1 MAQILPLL
9 SRPVNGRANAVSTSC
24 RYPRTAAILPGF
36 MRLSRSF
43 VPTLRDDPAEAEI
56 ASHRLL
62 LRAGFVRQVAAGIYT
77 FLPMG
82 LRAMRKIADVIRDE
96 MDRSGA
102 IEIRMPITLPAE
114 PWKATGRWEL
124 YGDQLFRLQD
134 RHGRDMLLGPTEEE
148 VVTPLVAAELTSYRD
163 LPINLYQFEWKYRD
177 EFRPRFGLLRG
188 REFLMKDAY
197 SFDRDDDGMQQ
208 SYRIM
213 YEAYERVFD
222 RLQMDY
228 AVVEAEAGQIGGG
241 INHEFLARASVG
253 EDLFVECEHGDY
265 TADLKAARPRPP
277 EPAGEPTQ
285 ELTRLHTPD
294 TPTIETLAALLKVEP
309 SQTLKCI
316 MFHVADRTVA
326 VLVPGDREVNEA
338 KLEQL
343 VFPETVRAFDD
354 DDFATGGFAK
364 GYVGPQG
371 FGDDVAVY
379 ADHTVRGGRDWVT
392 GSNELDHHVT
402 GANAGRDFRVDS
414 WEDLV
419 VLRDGDTCPI
429 DGGTLHVGRAIVLGH
444 IFQLGT
450 KYAAP
455 LEATFTEEDGSEQ
468 VYRMGCYGI
477 GLSRILAA
485 AVEQYHDDDGLV
497 LPKVLAPFQVVV
509 VLATQDDEEAVAEAE
524 RIYAELGSAG
534 VEVALDDRDERAGV
548 KFADADLLGYPVQVT
563 IGTRGLANGTVDL
576 KLRATGD
583 RSTAPLA
590 DAVQGAIDLLAA
602 AP

>member
-1 MAQILPLL
+1 
-9 SRPVNGRANAVSTSC
+9 
-24 RYPRTAAILPGF
+24 

-82 LRAMRKIADVIRDE
+82 LRAMRKIAEVIREE
-96 MDRSGA
+96 MDGSGA

-148 VVTPLVAAELTSYRD
+148 VVTPLVASELTSYRD

-197 SFDRDDDGMQQ
+197 SFDRDDDGMRQ

-285 ELTRLHTPD
+285 ELTKMHTPD
-294 TPTIETLAALLKVEP
+294 TPTIETLAAFLKVEP
-309 SQTLKCI
+309 SQTLKCV

-343 VFPETVRAFDD
+343 VFPETVRRFDD
-354 DDFATGGFAK
+354 EGFATGGFVK
-364 GYVGPQG
+364 GYVGHKASGTTSPCTPITGARGPGLGHRFQRARSSRHRRQRRSRFPGG
-371 FGDDVAVY
+371 FLGGPGGAPRRRHLSARRRHVACGPRHRAGSHLPARHEVRG
-379 ADHTVRGGRDWVT
+379 AVGGHLGRGGRLRT
-392 GSNELDHHVT
+392 GVSH
-402 GANAGRDFRVDS
+402 G
-414 WEDLV
+414 
-419 VLRDGDTCPI
+419 VLRD
-429 DGGTLHVGRAIVLGH
+429 R
-444 IFQLGT
+444 
-450 KYAAP
+450 P
-455 LEATFTEEDGSEQ
+455 LA
-468 VYRMGCYGI
+468 V
-477 GLSRILAA
+477 LAA
-485 AVEQYHDDDGLV
+485 AAEQYHDDDGLV

-509 VLATQDDEEAVAEAE
+509 VPWRPRTTSEPPARPSAVSTP
-524 RIYAELGSAG
+524 RC
-534 VEVALDDRDERAGV
+534 RPRAWTS
-548 KFADADLLGYPVQVT
+548 PWT
-563 IGTRGLANGTVDL
+563 IGM
-576 KLRATGD
+576 
-583 RSTAPLA
+583 SAP
-590 DAVQGAIDLLAA
+590 VSSSPTPI
-602 AP
+602 